1 MNQKDQ
7 AFLVQRI
14 RSQYIEKTPT
24 ELDELRAL
32 DRKVK
37 KPALVFGWVF
47 GILAALVMGAGMSL
61 VMTDIGS
68 IVGITEPML
77 PGIVI
82 GVVGLGLLLLTF
94 PISKGILNH
103 RRKKYAS
110 RILNLSEKL
119 IEQ

>member
-7 AFLVQRI
+7 AFMVQRI

-32 DRKVK
+32 DRKVR
-37 KPALVFGWVF
+37 KPAVVFAWVF

-68 IVGITEPML
+68 MVGIAEPML
-77 PGIVI
+77 PGIVT
-82 GVVGLGLLLLTF
+82 GVAGLALLLLTI
-94 PISKGILNH
+94 PVCKGILNR

-110 RILNLSEKL
+110 QILNLSEKL
-119 IEQ
+119 MEQ